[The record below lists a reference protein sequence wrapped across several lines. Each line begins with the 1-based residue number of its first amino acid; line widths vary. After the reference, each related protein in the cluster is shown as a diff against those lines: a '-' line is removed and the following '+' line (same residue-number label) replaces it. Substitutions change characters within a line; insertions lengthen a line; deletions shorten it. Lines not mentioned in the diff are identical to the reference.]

1 MELERNTNEQKELV
15 QEEFPLVKKTMVYIS
30 HPSGGLEE
38 NAKDI
43 ERIVEALYR
52 DDELFEKYNFV
63 SPVHCFGFMYE
74 TYKENYLKGLQF
86 CLDLLLNC
94 DRMLVFGDYTNS
106 RGCNREIEVA
116 NEKGIKYLCFEDTSD
131 MEAVISKIKEL
142 L

>member
-1 MELERNTNEQKELV
+1 
-15 QEEFPLVKKTMVYIS
+15 
-30 HPSGGLEE
+30 
-38 NAKDI
+38 
-43 ERIVEALYR
+43 
-52 DDELFEKYNFV
+52 
-63 SPVHCFGFMYE
+63 MYE

-131 MEAVISKIKEL
+131 MEAVISKIKKL